1 MNLRTRLLFIPF
13 VAMTSLACGLFGGEA
28 RPPGTVTEFAADES
42 PSPDSFSL
50 VVVRPS
56 QGDLAALLA
65 AHAQRAAEIERR
77 PFVEFSAEWCL
88 PCKRL
93 AESLSDDRMVE
104 AFRGV
109 YLIRLDI
116 DEWKSRMSGTD
127 FIVIGVPTF
136 FELNDEGQSTGR
148 TITGA
153 AWGADVP
160 ENMAPV
166 LQGFFRGASQ
176 AP

>member
-1 MNLRTRLLFIPF
+1 
-13 VAMTSLACGLFGGEA
+13 
-28 RPPGTVTEFAADES
+28 
-42 PSPDSFSL
+42 
-50 VVVRPS
+50 
-56 QGDLAALLA
+56 
-65 AHAQRAAEIERR
+65 
-77 PFVEFSAEWCL
+77 
-88 PCKRL
+88 
-93 AESLSDDRMVE
+93 
-104 AFRGV
+104 
-109 YLIRLDI
+109 
-116 DEWKSRMSGTD
+116 MSGTD

-136 FELNDEGQSTGR
+136 FELNDEGRSTGR